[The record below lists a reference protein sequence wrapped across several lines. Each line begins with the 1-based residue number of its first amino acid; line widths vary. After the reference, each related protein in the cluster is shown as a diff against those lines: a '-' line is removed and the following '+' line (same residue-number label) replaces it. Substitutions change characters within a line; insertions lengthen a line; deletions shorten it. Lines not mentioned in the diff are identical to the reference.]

1 MISVNGPGRGASS
14 IRVRFIMCLGEG
26 TGVKQSSG
34 LTLTGSYSWSHWR
47 GPAGRFTLIEEV
59 NTWL

>member
-1 MISVNGPGRGASS
+1 MIIVNGPGRGASS

-34 LTLTGSYSWSHWR
+34 LTLTGSYSWGH
-47 GPAGRFTLIEEV
+47 
-59 NTWL
+59 